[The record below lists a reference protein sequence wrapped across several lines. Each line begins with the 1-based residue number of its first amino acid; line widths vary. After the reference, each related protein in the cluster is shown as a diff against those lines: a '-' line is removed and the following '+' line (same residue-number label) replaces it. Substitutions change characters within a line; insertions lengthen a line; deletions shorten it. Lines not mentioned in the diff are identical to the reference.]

1 MKYSNMISPKEI
13 KEILLVAMNKFKS
26 EVTVTVDEDY
36 DIGYIYFK
44 SPWGSS
50 ETQRSVRGDCNII
63 LDFDAEGHIIGIET
77 LRASKH
83 IHPIMRAPS
92 KTLSEVVAELR
103 AVQGSGWKDI
113 DDPLAELRRLR
124 GGDEISG
131 VDAHFLLFA
140 IDAYV
145 ATDPKGRVTEP
156 RDGLSREGWQ
166 RIRDRL
172 FEMHEHPVEEL

>member
-1 MKYSNMISPKEI
+1 
-13 KEILLVAMNKFKS
+13 MNKFKS
-26 EVTVTVDEDY
+26 EVTVTIDEFY
-36 DIGYIYFK
+36 NLGYIYFK
-44 SPWGSS
+44 NPWGSS
-50 ETQRSVRGDCNII
+50 AKQLHVKGDCNII

-77 LRASKH
+77 LGASEH
-83 IHPIMRAPS
+83 IHPIMRAPG
-92 KTLSEVVAELR
+92 KTLTEVVAELR
-103 AVQGSGWKDI
+103 AITGSGWKDI

-131 VDAHFLLFA
+131 IDAHFLLLA
-140 IDAYV
+140 LDAYV
-145 ATDPKGRVTEP
+145 LPDQDGRVTEP